1 MMSLFLVS
9 QMCRAGLFL
18 QTSIPD
24 PERPGESQTLGQFI
38 HLSIQEFLGA
48 VGLLFNQPPE
58 LVQQKISEMLASG
71 QFGMAQMFGYG
82 VSFNRDHVNIN
93 NIVNAVCK
101 ENNDGQ
107 MMQKGLKA
115 TILVCTLVVLILIIF
130 SYGSG

>member
-1 MMSLFLVS
+1 MMSLFTVS

-24 PERPGESQTLGQFI
+24 PERPGESLGQFI

-48 VGLLFNQPPE
+48 VGLLINQSPE
-58 LVQQKISEMLASG
+58 LVQQKMSEMLASG
-71 QFGMAQMFGYG
+71 QSGMAQMFTYG
-82 VSFNRDHVNIN
+82 VSFNGAHQNIN
-93 NIVNAVCK
+93 NIISAVCK

-107 MMQKGLKA
+107 MMQNGLKA